1 MCSDEYPYNCIFTI
15 ISYNNF
21 YFLNK
26 FLELKWLGQN
36 LGKIIRLLLPGIKKL
51 LFGKINKFF

>member
-1 MCSDEYPYNCIFTI
+1 MCSDEYLYNFIFTI

-21 YFLNK
+21 YFLKNK

-51 LFGKINKFF
+51 LFDK